1 MSPSDLTRTT
11 IPRAISLS
19 HLLILPTHSR
29 PRRLQMVT
37 AGHMN
42 NNCGLTTAWLAHRAS
57 TWKRVSRIASRTWS
71 PGFSY
76 AERSVLIISQDS

>member
-11 IPRAISLS
+11 IPPAISLS
-19 HLLILPTHSR
+19 HLPILPTHSR

-37 AGHMN
+37 ARHMSS
-42 NNCGLTTAWLAHRAS
+42 NCGLIIALLAHQAL

-76 AERSVLIISQDS
+76 AERSVLVSSQES